1 MMHRHIHRTRI
12 ALASFALVVFH
23 ANAVAQPSPSRRAF
37 DIDIAPGNSLLS
49 DERGT
54 YRDQR
59 DRVLAFGLYAITLC
73 TDQRT
78 CTTLPDSIPAD
89 RSSRELILNLE
100 APVAGSGAVSRG
112 KIRSSAA
119 NFGAFWGQDTMR
131 RTTYGNRD
139 GWVIR
144 SALDIPLG
152 ATITSERVEI
162 RFFND
167 GEQHILQ
174 FGPWTAGQ
182 YQPNQGRITGEGTTA
197 ATITHSSDSLWVVRS
212 GPSSVGR
219 LWNNREPRN
228 PVDLGLY
235 HFSFDVRYRK
245 RER

>member
-1 MMHRHIHRTRI
+1 MMHSHIHRTRI
-12 ALASFALVVFH
+12 ALAFALVVVH
-23 ANAVAQPSPSRRAF
+23 ANAFAQPTPSRRAF
-37 DIDIAPGNSLLS
+37 DVDIAPGNSLLS
-49 DERGT
+49 DERGA

-78 CTTLPDSIPAD
+78 CTTLPDSLPAD

-112 KIRSSAA
+112 KVRSSAA
-119 NFGAFWGQDTMR
+119 NFGAFWGQDTTR
-131 RTTYGNRD
+131 RTKYGDRD

-144 SALDIPLG
+144 SALDIPVG

-162 RFFND
+162 RFFDD

-174 FGPWTAGQ
+174 FGAWVAGQ
-182 YQPNQGRITGEGTTA
+182 YQSSQGRLTGDGTIA
-197 ATITHSSDSLWVVRS
+197 ATITRSSDSVWVVRS
-212 GPSSVGR
+212 SAGSIGR
-219 LWNNREPRN
+219 LWTNRDSRN

-235 HFSFDVRYRK
+235 HFSFHVRYRE
-245 RER
+245 REP